1 MQKKEIKDQINKEG
15 KLAKRSLQGFMK
27 NGDQNKLHK
36 FRVGIKK
43 LRAVASLIEQTTE
56 LNDLRSE
63 LKPIKET
70 YQLSGKV
77 RDSFLHME
85 LAKTLPAADIVYF
98 STETLVLKK
107 AARKLRKDRPHHL
120 KMLRR
125 AQGRLLKH
133 IPKVKGKKVSAFY
146 ETELRGIGGCLNSST
161 GVKEMHDCRKRLKVL
176 LYNLPLVDG
185 RLVVPVNEDY
195 LQQVQT
201 AIGDWHD
208 QVLAAEQFPEFAD
221 RSEQMIQEVKMLTE
235 HFYERATTVA
245 TASVKKKA

>member
-15 KLAKRSLQGFMK
+15 KLAQRSLRGFLK
-27 NGDQNKLHK
+27 SGDQNKLHK

-56 LNDLRSE
+56 LNDVRSE
-63 LKPIKET
+63 LKPVKET

-77 RDSFLHME
+77 RDSYLHME
-85 LAKTLPAADIVYF
+85 LAKTLPEADIVF
-98 STETLVLKK
+98 LSTETLVLKK
-107 AARKLRKDRPHHL
+107 AARKLRKDRPYHL

-125 AQGRLLKH
+125 AQGRLLKR
-133 IPKVKGKKVSAFY
+133 IPKVKGKKVSQFY
-146 ETELRGIGGCLNSST
+146 ETELQGIGGCLNSST
-161 GVKEMHDCRKRLKVL
+161 GVEEMHDCRKRLKVL
-176 LYNLPLVDG
+176 LYNLPLVNG

-208 QVLAAEQFPEFAD
+208 QVLAAEQFPKLGD
-221 RSEQMIQEVKMLTE
+221 KSVQMMQEVKALTE

-245 TASVKKKA
+245 TASIKKGV